1 MLKLLPTGTSLFKPV
16 TRCAVRLQESLPVTI
31 RRLCL
36 ADIDQVVA
44 IEKEA
49 FSPLWMSTSFKRDI
63 NNKRANY
70 LVACFDEQSST
81 EEILAEIS
89 SDNSSQD
96 DVLPQPKLWQ
106 RVLGRLGLSS
116 FDTDGSE
123 SSDDVF
129 NIAGYVSVWYQ
140 GDEAHI
146 TEIAVKETL
155 RGRGVGELLLIGSL
169 KAAIEQGSRVM
180 TLEARV
186 SNFIAHRLYQKYS
199 FKSVGIR
206 KAYYSDNREDAVIM
220 TTSPID
226 TVEYSTLFSGL
237 QESYQARWG
246 RMNIQEY

>member
-1 MLKLLPTGTSLFKPV
+1 MLKSAPEGTCLSNLE
-16 TRCAVRLQESLPVTI
+16 TLCAVQLQESLPVTI
-31 RRLCL
+31 RRLCID
-36 ADIDQVVA
+36 DIDQVVA

-49 FSPLWMSTSFKRDI
+49 FSPLWVSTSFKRDI

-70 LVACFDEQSST
+70 LVACFDEESST
-81 EEILAEIS
+81 EEILAEIGS
-89 SDNSSQD
+89 ENSFHD
-96 DVLPQPKLWQ
+96 DSPPQPKLWT
-106 RVLGRLGLSS
+106 RVLGRFGISS
-116 FDTDGSE
+116 DHGSKNA
-123 SSDDVF
+123 DDVF

-169 KAAIEQGSRVM
+169 KAAIEHGSKVM

-220 TTSPID
+220 TTSPIN
-226 TVEYSTLFSGL
+226 TPEYSSLFSRL
-237 QESYQARWG
+237 QESYLDRWG
-246 RMNIQEY
+246 RMDIKEY

>member
-1 MLKLLPTGTSLFKPV
+1 MSLLNPAIPSTV
-16 TRCAVRLQESLPVTI
+16 QLQESLPVTI
-31 RRLCL
+31 RRLRL
-36 ADIDQVVA
+36 DDIDQVVA

-49 FSPLWMSTSFKRDI
+49 FSPLWVSTSFKRDI

-70 LVACFDEQSST
+70 LVACFDEDASP
-81 EEILAEIS
+81 EEILAEID
-89 SDNSSQD
+89 SDNSAQD
-96 DVLPQPKLWQ
+96 DEPPPPKLWS
-106 RVLGRLGLSS
+106 RVLGRLGMSS
-116 FDTDGSE
+116 NDGPNSV
-123 SSDDVF
+123 DDVF

-140 GDEAHI
+140 GEEAHI

-169 KAAIEQGSRVM
+169 KAAIEHGSKVM

-220 TTSPID
+220 TTNPID
-226 TVEYSTLFSGL
+226 TPEYDSLFNGL
-237 QESYQARWG
+237 QTSYQSRWG
-246 RMNIQEY
+246 RMDIEEY